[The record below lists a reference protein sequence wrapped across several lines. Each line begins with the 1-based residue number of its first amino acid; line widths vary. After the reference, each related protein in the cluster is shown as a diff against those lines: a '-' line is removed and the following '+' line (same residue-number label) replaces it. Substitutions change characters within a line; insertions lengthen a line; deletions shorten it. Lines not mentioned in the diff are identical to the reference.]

1 MTQKELQKAVE
12 KIAARYSD
20 LNTKYI
26 KQIAEQIKAIG
37 ELNAKSLNQIAEMVR
52 MNAGISEIIL
62 ELQRLTELTKKDVK
76 DIMERLAE
84 DEIMD
89 ARYLPYYADKTGL
102 PEDQIT
108 PALAK
113 QYIGSD
119 TLERLRRSTL
129 AMAAQTDDRLENLS
143 NTTAISEPYRAA
155 IDRAVLAVHENVTS
169 YTEATRDTVRE
180 LGHAGMQVQY
190 ESGYHRRLDTAVRQ
204 NILDATGQVA
214 QTAAIMVGEALSYN
228 ALEISAH
235 AMSAPDHE
243 PVQGRVFLVDEFYKL
258 QQDQPSKD
266 IDGHEFEAIRR
277 PIKEWNCGH
286 FAYPFDTRYSARKY
300 TEEQLQKFK
309 DDNEKGCTIGDR
321 KYTLYEA
328 SQIMRRI
335 ETQIRREK
343 DTAVAA
349 QAAGD
354 EQLRVDCQLR
364 INHLSD
370 LYKKV
375 TDASGLT
382 PRRERM
388 TVEGFRKAKIP
399 KTDYKNTLTK
409 DSKSG
414 NINSGDTE
422 FTPAKTIEE
431 ANEYAKKALGIPN
444 ASYAGADIRVAN
456 EWNRGLADSF
466 RRFPEL
472 KKNFGFT
479 GTLSERHNLTWDLAR
494 EFYGEWYR
502 KKHPEW
508 AEPKVRRYAQNSAA
522 DEYNQYASKDYST
535 TYAVS
540 NSTENPALAGIR
552 GIAVNSDI
560 VNDTEAFR
568 DRLNENVK
576 MKHSP
581 DGCYTIRSI
590 LDHEIGHRL
599 DELVEASKDKVI
611 TGLIDSMTN
620 QELTE
625 KLSRYAWDNNN
636 NNKYEE
642 AIAEAWSEYCNNPKC
657 RPVAMAIGKR
667 IEELYDKKYGR

>member
-52 MNAGISEIIL
+52 MNAGISEIII

-76 DIMERLAE
+76 DIMARLAE

-89 ARYLPYYADKTGL
+89 ARYLPYYADKAGL

-129 AMAAQTDDRLENLS
+129 AMAAQTDDRLDNLS
-143 NTTAISEPYRAA
+143 NTTAISEPYRSA

-214 QTAAIMVGEALSYN
+214 QTAAIMAGEALNYN

-286 FAYPFDTRYSARKY
+286 FAYPFDTRYSTRKY

-343 DTAVAA
+343 DTAIAA

-354 EQLRVDCQLR
+354 EQLRLDCQLR

-399 KTDYKNTLTK
+399 KQSTK
-409 DSKSG
+409 
-414 NINSGDTE
+414 
-422 FTPAKTIEE
+422 
-431 ANEYAKKALGIPN
+431 
-444 ASYAGADIRVAN
+444 
-456 EWNRGLADSF
+456 
-466 RRFPEL
+466 
-472 KKNFGFT
+472 
-479 GTLSERHNLTWDLAR
+479 
-494 EFYGEWYR
+494 
-502 KKHPEW
+502 
-508 AEPKVRRYAQNSAA
+508 
-522 DEYNQYASKDYST
+522 
-535 TYAVS
+535 
-540 NSTENPALAGIR
+540 
-552 GIAVNSDI
+552 
-560 VNDTEAFR
+560 
-568 DRLNENVK
+568 
-576 MKHSP
+576 
-581 DGCYTIRSI
+581 
-590 LDHEIGHRL
+590 
-599 DELVEASKDKVI
+599 
-611 TGLIDSMTN
+611 
-620 QELTE
+620 
-625 KLSRYAWDNNN
+625 
-636 NNKYEE
+636 
-642 AIAEAWSEYCNNPKC
+642 
-657 RPVAMAIGKR
+657 
-667 IEELYDKKYGR
+667 

>member
-1 MTQKELQKAVE
+1 MTQKDLQKAVE
-12 KIAARYSD
+12 KIAARYSE
-20 LNTKYI
+20 LSTKYI

-108 PALAK
+108 PEIAQ
-113 QYIGSD
+113 QYVGSD
-119 TLERLRRSTL
+119 AQERLRRSVL
-129 AMAAQTDDRLENLS
+129 EMSAQTDDRLDNLS
-143 NTTAISEPYRAA
+143 NTTAVSEPYRAA
-155 IDRAVLAVHENVTS
+155 IDKAVLAVHEGVTS
-169 YTEATRDTVRE
+169 YTEAMRDTVRE

-277 PIKEWNCGH
+277 PIKEWNCVH
-286 FAYPFDTRYSARKY
+286 FAYPFDTRYSTRKY
-300 TEEQLQKFK
+300 TDEQLQKFK
-309 DDNEKGCTIGDR
+309 DDNEKGCTIGNR

-399 KTDYKNTLTK
+399 K
-409 DSKSG
+409 
-414 NINSGDTE
+414 
-422 FTPAKTIEE
+422 
-431 ANEYAKKALGIPN
+431 
-444 ASYAGADIRVAN
+444 
-456 EWNRGLADSF
+456 
-466 RRFPEL
+466 
-472 KKNFGFT
+472 
-479 GTLSERHNLTWDLAR
+479 
-494 EFYGEWYR
+494 
-502 KKHPEW
+502 
-508 AEPKVRRYAQNSAA
+508 
-522 DEYNQYASKDYST
+522 
-535 TYAVS
+535 
-540 NSTENPALAGIR
+540 
-552 GIAVNSDI
+552 
-560 VNDTEAFR
+560 
-568 DRLNENVK
+568 
-576 MKHSP
+576 
-581 DGCYTIRSI
+581 
-590 LDHEIGHRL
+590 
-599 DELVEASKDKVI
+599 
-611 TGLIDSMTN
+611 
-620 QELTE
+620 
-625 KLSRYAWDNNN
+625 
-636 NNKYEE
+636 
-642 AIAEAWSEYCNNPKC
+642 
-657 RPVAMAIGKR
+657 
-667 IEELYDKKYGR
+667 

>member
-12 KIAARYSD
+12 KIAARYSE

-52 MNAGISEIIL
+52 MNAGISDIII

-129 AMAAQTDDRLENLS
+129 AMAAQTDDRLDNLS

-169 YTEATRDTVRE
+169 YAEATRDTVRE

-300 TEEQLQKFK
+300 TDEQLQKFK
-309 DDNEKGCTIGDR
+309 DDNENGCTIGNR

-335 ETQIRREK
+335 ETQVRREK

-399 KTDYKNTLTK
+399 K
-409 DSKSG
+409 
-414 NINSGDTE
+414 
-422 FTPAKTIEE
+422 
-431 ANEYAKKALGIPN
+431 
-444 ASYAGADIRVAN
+444 
-456 EWNRGLADSF
+456 
-466 RRFPEL
+466 
-472 KKNFGFT
+472 
-479 GTLSERHNLTWDLAR
+479 
-494 EFYGEWYR
+494 
-502 KKHPEW
+502 
-508 AEPKVRRYAQNSAA
+508 
-522 DEYNQYASKDYST
+522 
-535 TYAVS
+535 
-540 NSTENPALAGIR
+540 
-552 GIAVNSDI
+552 
-560 VNDTEAFR
+560 
-568 DRLNENVK
+568 
-576 MKHSP
+576 
-581 DGCYTIRSI
+581 
-590 LDHEIGHRL
+590 
-599 DELVEASKDKVI
+599 
-611 TGLIDSMTN
+611 
-620 QELTE
+620 
-625 KLSRYAWDNNN
+625 
-636 NNKYEE
+636 
-642 AIAEAWSEYCNNPKC
+642 
-657 RPVAMAIGKR
+657 
-667 IEELYDKKYGR
+667 

>member
-102 PEDQIT
+102 SEDQIT

-129 AMAAQTDDRLENLS
+129 AMAAQTDDRLDNLS

-155 IDRAVLAVHENVTS
+155 IDKAVLAVHEGVTS
-169 YTEATRDTVRE
+169 YTEAMRDTIRNV
-180 LGHAGMQVQY
+180 GHAGMQVVY

-286 FAYPFDTRYSARKY
+286 FAYPFDTRYSTRKY
-300 TEEQLQKFK
+300 TDEQLQKFK
-309 DDNEKGCTIGDR
+309 DDNEKGCTIGNR

-349 QAAGD
+349 QAAVD

-399 KTDYKNTLTK
+399 K
-409 DSKSG
+409 
-414 NINSGDTE
+414 
-422 FTPAKTIEE
+422 
-431 ANEYAKKALGIPN
+431 
-444 ASYAGADIRVAN
+444 
-456 EWNRGLADSF
+456 
-466 RRFPEL
+466 
-472 KKNFGFT
+472 
-479 GTLSERHNLTWDLAR
+479 
-494 EFYGEWYR
+494 
-502 KKHPEW
+502 
-508 AEPKVRRYAQNSAA
+508 
-522 DEYNQYASKDYST
+522 
-535 TYAVS
+535 
-540 NSTENPALAGIR
+540 
-552 GIAVNSDI
+552 
-560 VNDTEAFR
+560 
-568 DRLNENVK
+568 
-576 MKHSP
+576 
-581 DGCYTIRSI
+581 
-590 LDHEIGHRL
+590 
-599 DELVEASKDKVI
+599 
-611 TGLIDSMTN
+611 
-620 QELTE
+620 
-625 KLSRYAWDNNN
+625 
-636 NNKYEE
+636 
-642 AIAEAWSEYCNNPKC
+642 
-657 RPVAMAIGKR
+657 
-667 IEELYDKKYGR
+667 

>member
-52 MNAGISEIIL
+52 MNAGISEIII

-76 DIMERLAE
+76 DIMERVAE

-89 ARYLPYYADKTGL
+89 ARHLPYYADKTGL

-129 AMAAQTDDRLENLS
+129 AMAAQTDDRLDNLS
-143 NTTAISEPYRAA
+143 NTTAISEPYKAA
-155 IDRAVLAVHENVTS
+155 IDRAVLAAHENVTS
-169 YTEATRDTVRE
+169 YTEAMRDTVRE
-180 LGHAGMQVQY
+180 IGSAGMQVRY

-204 NILDATGQVA
+204 NILDATGQLA
-214 QTAAIMVGEALSYN
+214 QTAAIMVGEALEYN
-228 ALEISAH
+228 AFEISAH

-258 QQDQPSKD
+258 QQAKPSKD

-286 FAYPFDTRYSARKY
+286 FAYPFDTRYSTRKY
-300 TEEQLQKFK
+300 TEEQLKKFK

-354 EQLRVDCQLR
+354 EQLRIDCQLR
-364 INHLSD
+364 INHLSG
-370 LYKKV
+370 LYKQV

-388 TVEGFRKAKIP
+388 TVEGFRRAKVPENAEKGLTSGAESGKINIKVDEFVPCLKDAKTGEILPTEVAKIP
-399 KTDYKNTLTK
+399 HSRLK
-409 DSKSG
+409 
-414 NINSGDTE
+414 E
-422 FTPAKTIEE
+422 FTELGGWGIDWKDRPKNEYTLGVFLKDDTNPQGLISLRRDSQGVYMSFASTAPHNNKDLTGGTQKYIGVGGHLFAAAIEE
-431 ANEYAKKALGIPN
+431 SVKAGTGGCVYGFAVNKEVLAHYIKEFGAVHIP
-444 ASYAGADIRVAN
+444 I
-456 EWNRGLADSF
+456 E
-466 RRFPEL
+466 
-472 KKNFGFT
+472 
-479 GTLSERHNLTWDLAR
+479 
-494 EFYGEWYR
+494 
-502 KKHPEW
+502 HPF
-508 AEPKVRRYAQNSAA
+508 QFMIA
-522 DEYNQYASKDYST
+522 DEAAQRVVDIYN
-535 TYAVS
+535 
-540 NSTENPALAGIR
+540 
-552 GIAVNSDI
+552 
-560 VNDTEAFR
+560 
-568 DRLNENVK
+568 
-576 MKHSP
+576 
-581 DGCYTIRSI
+581 
-590 LDHEIGHRL
+590 
-599 DELVEASKDKVI
+599 
-611 TGLIDSMTN
+611 
-620 QELTE
+620 
-625 KLSRYAWDNNN
+625 
-636 NNKYEE
+636 YE
-642 AIAEAWSEYCNNPKC
+642 
-657 RPVAMAIGKR
+657 RR
-667 IEELYDKKYGR
+667 R

>member
-52 MNAGISEIIL
+52 MNAGISEIII

-129 AMAAQTDDRLENLS
+129 AMAAQTDDRLDNLS
-143 NTTAISEPYRAA
+143 STTAISEPYKAA

-266 IDGHEFEAIRR
+266 IDGHEFETIRR

-286 FAYPFDTRYSARKY
+286 FAYPFDTRYSTRKY

-364 INHLSD
+364 INNLSD

-399 KTDYKNTLTK
+399 K
-409 DSKSG
+409 
-414 NINSGDTE
+414 
-422 FTPAKTIEE
+422 
-431 ANEYAKKALGIPN
+431 
-444 ASYAGADIRVAN
+444 
-456 EWNRGLADSF
+456 
-466 RRFPEL
+466 
-472 KKNFGFT
+472 
-479 GTLSERHNLTWDLAR
+479 
-494 EFYGEWYR
+494 
-502 KKHPEW
+502 
-508 AEPKVRRYAQNSAA
+508 
-522 DEYNQYASKDYST
+522 
-535 TYAVS
+535 
-540 NSTENPALAGIR
+540 
-552 GIAVNSDI
+552 
-560 VNDTEAFR
+560 
-568 DRLNENVK
+568 
-576 MKHSP
+576 
-581 DGCYTIRSI
+581 
-590 LDHEIGHRL
+590 
-599 DELVEASKDKVI
+599 
-611 TGLIDSMTN
+611 
-620 QELTE
+620 
-625 KLSRYAWDNNN
+625 
-636 NNKYEE
+636 
-642 AIAEAWSEYCNNPKC
+642 
-657 RPVAMAIGKR
+657 
-667 IEELYDKKYGR
+667 

>member
-52 MNAGISEIIL
+52 MNAGISEIII

-89 ARYLPYYADKTGL
+89 ARYLPYYADKSGL

-108 PALAK
+108 PTLAK

-129 AMAAQTDDRLENLS
+129 AMAAQTDDRLDNLS

-266 IDGHEFEAIRR
+266 VDGHEFEAIRR

-286 FAYPFDTRYSARKY
+286 FAYPFDTRYSTRKY

-309 DDNEKGCTIGDR
+309 DDNENGCVIGER
-321 KYTLYEA
+321 KYTLYEV

-388 TVEGFRKAKIP
+388 TVEGFRKAKMP
-399 KTDYKNTLTK
+399 K
-409 DSKSG
+409 
-414 NINSGDTE
+414 
-422 FTPAKTIEE
+422 
-431 ANEYAKKALGIPN
+431 
-444 ASYAGADIRVAN
+444 
-456 EWNRGLADSF
+456 
-466 RRFPEL
+466 
-472 KKNFGFT
+472 
-479 GTLSERHNLTWDLAR
+479 
-494 EFYGEWYR
+494 
-502 KKHPEW
+502 
-508 AEPKVRRYAQNSAA
+508 
-522 DEYNQYASKDYST
+522 
-535 TYAVS
+535 
-540 NSTENPALAGIR
+540 
-552 GIAVNSDI
+552 
-560 VNDTEAFR
+560 
-568 DRLNENVK
+568 
-576 MKHSP
+576 
-581 DGCYTIRSI
+581 
-590 LDHEIGHRL
+590 
-599 DELVEASKDKVI
+599 
-611 TGLIDSMTN
+611 
-620 QELTE
+620 
-625 KLSRYAWDNNN
+625 
-636 NNKYEE
+636 
-642 AIAEAWSEYCNNPKC
+642 
-657 RPVAMAIGKR
+657 
-667 IEELYDKKYGR
+667 

>member
-26 KQIAEQIKAIG
+26 KQIAEQIKDIG

-52 MNAGISEIIL
+52 MNAGISEIII

-129 AMAAQTDDRLENLS
+129 AMAAQTDDRLDNLS
-143 NTTAISEPYRAA
+143 NTTAISETYRAA
-155 IDRAVLAVHENVTS
+155 IDRAVLAVHEGVTS
-169 YTEATRDTVRE
+169 YTEAMRDTIRDV
-180 LGHAGMQVQY
+180 GHAGMQVVY

-214 QTAAIMVGEALSYN
+214 QTAAIMVGEALNYN

-286 FAYPFDTRYSARKY
+286 FAYPFDTRYSTRKY

-335 ETQIRREK
+335 EAQIRREK

-349 QAAGD
+349 QATGD
-354 EQLRVDCQLR
+354 EQFRVDCQLR

-399 KTDYKNTLTK
+399 K
-409 DSKSG
+409 
-414 NINSGDTE
+414 
-422 FTPAKTIEE
+422 
-431 ANEYAKKALGIPN
+431 
-444 ASYAGADIRVAN
+444 
-456 EWNRGLADSF
+456 
-466 RRFPEL
+466 
-472 KKNFGFT
+472 
-479 GTLSERHNLTWDLAR
+479 
-494 EFYGEWYR
+494 
-502 KKHPEW
+502 
-508 AEPKVRRYAQNSAA
+508 
-522 DEYNQYASKDYST
+522 
-535 TYAVS
+535 
-540 NSTENPALAGIR
+540 
-552 GIAVNSDI
+552 
-560 VNDTEAFR
+560 
-568 DRLNENVK
+568 
-576 MKHSP
+576 
-581 DGCYTIRSI
+581 
-590 LDHEIGHRL
+590 
-599 DELVEASKDKVI
+599 
-611 TGLIDSMTN
+611 
-620 QELTE
+620 
-625 KLSRYAWDNNN
+625 
-636 NNKYEE
+636 
-642 AIAEAWSEYCNNPKC
+642 
-657 RPVAMAIGKR
+657 
-667 IEELYDKKYGR
+667 